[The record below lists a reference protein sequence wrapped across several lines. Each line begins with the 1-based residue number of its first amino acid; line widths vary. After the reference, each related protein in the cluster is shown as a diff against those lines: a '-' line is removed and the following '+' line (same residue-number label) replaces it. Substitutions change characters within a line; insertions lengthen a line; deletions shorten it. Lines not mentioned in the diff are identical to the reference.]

1 MRLPRPVRTVAV
13 LVAAIACL
21 LPAAGCGGGKSKKAG
36 GLTIKQRIAR
46 AKAEK
51 TPENQARE
59 LVKVARLRFKSQDR
73 SGALQTLGE
82 AKQLVPDGG
91 EPSVCGPRFVEIATL
106 FAEMGEK
113 PPAKESIGKART
125 VADAIEDPVA
135 KAALLAD
142 IAAVQGS
149 KTAGLGDPA
158 SARRTI
164 EEARA
169 VVEEK
174 VDERFKAKALAAV
187 ATGCLAAGLVTE
199 AGELVEQLEASA
211 RKLDEARPKV
221 DALVAAAN
229 VRTRRK
235 ETDAAATLI
244 DEAATEAKAIE
255 SSESRAYALVSVAL
269 AASTAGDRK
278 TALSLV
284 TLAEKSAMKV
294 GDADAQ
300 KNAMEK
306 VLATQAEIEKKK

>member
-164 EEARA
+164 TEAIETA
-169 VVEEK
+169 NG
-174 VDERFKAKALAAV
+174 VDERFRAKALAAV